1 MEFAMSALPGLALR
15 GQALGVLRANG
26 RLLFGG
32 DWFWLGPFGDFESLA
47 PQVIDTAYGGALRI
61 GHEYYVEAQFGSFR
75 REFHQPG
82 SENLSGKGF
91 AANLIYGQQLSPHFG
106 VDIALTAKR
115 ISSGTLDKRW
125 IVDLLPL
132 LSVRGDF

>member
-1 MEFAMSALPGLALR
+1 MAINF
-15 GQALGVLRANG
+15 GQAINLGGNQILNAVIQNL
-26 RLLFGG
+26 
-32 DWFWLGPFGDFESLA
+32 STA
-47 PQVIDTAYGGALRI
+47 PSSPVKGL
-61 GHEYYVEAQFGSFR
+61 EYYVEAQFGSFR